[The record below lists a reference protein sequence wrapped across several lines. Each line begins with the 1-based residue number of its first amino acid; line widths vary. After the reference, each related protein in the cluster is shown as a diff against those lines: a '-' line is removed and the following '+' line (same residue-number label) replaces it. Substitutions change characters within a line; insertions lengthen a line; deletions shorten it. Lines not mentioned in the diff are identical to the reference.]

1 MHRAAVG
8 LAIAALWAS
17 DAAALDRAKLIQLS
31 ASVLKIEVIR
41 QQGGYSLGSGVVV
54 ADQKVVTN
62 CHVTREARSIA
73 VIKAGARWPVQA
85 QAIDAKLDLCVLHV
99 EGVRAD
105 AVPLGSTASLR
116 IGQPV
121 TAIGYTGGTG
131 LQGSDGDI
139 VALHR
144 FEGSRVIQST
154 NWFNSGASGGGLFD
168 ERMRLVGILTFR
180 MRGGEAH
187 YFAAPVEWIQ
197 HQLTPSTRYEPVRP
211 LAEAERAYWQ
221 LPPQEQPEFLQAATL
236 ARGAKWTELRALTM
250 RWTHHSK
257 DDPSAWYSRGIAEEA
272 LEQLPEALAAFER
285 SVILDS
291 SLADG
296 WLRVGLLRARLGM
309 IDKAREAL
317 RNLEPLNASLADQ
330 LSARIGS
337 N

>member
-1 MHRAAVG
+1 MRRAAVG
-8 LAIAALWAS
+8 LAVAALWS
-17 DAAALDRAKLIQLS
+17 DGAAAVDRAQLIQLS
-31 ASVLKIEVIR
+31 PSVLKVEVIR

-54 ADQKVVTN
+54 ADQKVITN

-73 VIKAGARWPVQA
+73 VLKAGARWPVQA
-85 QAIDAKLDLCVLHV
+85 QAVDAKHDLCMLQVD
-99 EGVRAD
+99 GIRAD

-144 FEGSRVIQST
+144 FSGSRVIQST

-168 ERMRLVGILTFR
+168 EQRRLVGILTFR

-197 HQLTPSTRYEPVRP
+197 HQLAPATRYEPVRP
-211 LAEAERAYWQ
+211 LTEAEQAYWQ
-221 LPPQEQPEFLQAATL
+221 LPAHAQPEFLQAATL
-236 ARGAKWTELRALTM
+236 TRGAKWGELRALSV
-250 RWTHHSK
+250 RWTQNVI
-257 DDPSAWYSRGIAEEA
+257 DDPSAWYSRGVAEEA
-272 LEQLPEALAAFER
+272 LEQLTDALAAFER
-285 SVILDS
+285 SVALDS
-291 SLADG
+291 TLADG
-296 WLRVGLLRARLGM
+296 WLRLGLLRVRLGM

-317 RNLEPLNASLADQ
+317 KVLEPLNASLATQ
-330 LSARIGS
+330 LSARIGA